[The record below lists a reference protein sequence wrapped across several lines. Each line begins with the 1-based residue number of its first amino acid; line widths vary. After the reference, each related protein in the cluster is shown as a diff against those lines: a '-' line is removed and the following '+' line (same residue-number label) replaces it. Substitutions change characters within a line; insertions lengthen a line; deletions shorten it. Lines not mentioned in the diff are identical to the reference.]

1 MTKINFEMAKIGL
14 HGDGRRA
21 VAAADSSCPSVS
33 TGRLQAF
40 GNGPAND

>member
-1 MTKINFEMAKIGL
+1 MTKIKFEMAKIGF

-21 VAAADSSCPSVS
+21 LAAADSSCPNVS

-40 GNGPAND
+40 GTAPAND